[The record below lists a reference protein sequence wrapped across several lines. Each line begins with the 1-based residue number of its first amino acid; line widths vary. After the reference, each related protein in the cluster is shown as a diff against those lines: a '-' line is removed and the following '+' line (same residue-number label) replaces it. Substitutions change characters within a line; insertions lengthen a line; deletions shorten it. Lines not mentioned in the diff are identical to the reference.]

1 METGNEVKIIHIK
14 ETDSTNEEVFR
25 LKDKYKIPFFVVAD
39 IQTSGRGRYGRVWE
53 SPEGG
58 LWMTGLFKKRNN
70 KDGFKFMFG
79 SAVVVYKE
87 LKTLGVNARIKFPND
102 IYVGDKKICGILVE
116 EREGFLAVG
125 IGLNVNQNRPPV
137 EGSTSIYIIT
147 GVLHDKIALAY
158 NIGKGLMEVDRK
170 NFSDVFKEYR
180 NLLDTLGKYVRVYT
194 PSDMYEGIFEDL
206 TENLEVILR
215 GEFINIIPAGE
226 VFHLEENYERG
237 Y

>member
-1 METGNEVKIIHIK
+1 
-14 ETDSTNEEVFR
+14 
-25 LKDKYKIPFFVVAD
+25 
-39 IQTSGRGRYGRVWE
+39 
-53 SPEGG
+53 
-58 LWMTGLFKKRNN
+58 
-70 KDGFKFMFG
+70 
-79 SAVVVYKE
+79 
-87 LKTLGVNARIKFPND
+87 
-102 IYVGDKKICGILVE
+102 
-116 EREGFLAVG
+116 
-125 IGLNVNQNRPPV
+125 
-137 EGSTSIYIIT
+137 

>member
-1 METGNEVKIIHIK
+1 MERGNEVKIIHIR

-25 LKDKYKIPFFVVAD
+25 LKDKYKIPFFVLAD
-39 IQTSGRGRYGRVWE
+39 IQTSGRGRYGRRWE

-58 LWMTGLFKKRNN
+58 LWMTGIFPKRDER
-70 KDGFKFMFG
+70 DGFKFMFG
-79 SAVVVYKE
+79 SAVVVYNE
-87 LKTLGVNARIKFPND
+87 LKSLGIEARIKFPND

-125 IGLNVNQNRPPV
+125 IGLNVNNKRPPV
-137 EGSTSIYIIT
+137 QGSTSIYIIT
-147 GVLHDKIALAY
+147 GVLHEKNVLAY

-170 NFSDVFKEYR
+170 NFSEVLREYL
-180 NLLDTLGKYVRVYT
+180 NYLDTIGKFIRIYT
-194 PSDMYEGIFEDL
+194 PSAMYEGIFEEL

-215 GEFINIIPAGE
+215 GDVINLIPAGE
-226 VFHLEENYERG
+226 VLHLEENYERG